1 MRRPGGSAVRSG
13 GCGWPP
19 EVLATVFVIRDSRKR
34 EVAIEIL
41 GAEPSGVVVTDRYT
55 VYLFVAMDRHQ
66 VCLAHLM
73 HDIL

>member
-1 MRRPGGSAVRSG
+1 
-13 GCGWPP
+13 
-19 EVLATVFVIRDSRKR
+19 VFVIRDSRKR